1 MVLDI
6 FYENVIS
13 FVAHVYP
20 ITINQEDNLRR
31 KGLRK
36 THHSTNIAIYIS
48 SLVN

>member
-6 FYENVIS
+6 FYEMS
-13 FVAHVYP
+13 YFLLRTYP

-36 THHSTNIAIYIS
+36 NTPQYKYRNIHI
-48 SLVN
+48 VTR